1 MRLALFIFFTRRD
14 KKALR
19 VKAIIIPAGN
29 SSKNNGKTRA
39 INVKWWCDFFL
50 KVWLFKF
57 IIDSSPP
64 LKNKWGSGEQSAV
77 SSRSNF
83 VALTC
88 LQIKRGKLP
97 AGGEVAERSEELRK
111 RESGLRFMIEFSVPP
126 SAAFF
131 LKASPIK
138 SLRLHRQ
145 APTIQSILIAHRSW
159 SSRIAHQWSLWLSL
173 MLFAFLFNCWTRVRL
188 NEGRVQTDGS
198 IYNDPLLKFASAD
211 RISHSQTASRPTRA
225 FCKWSAMFVLSD
237 PLRLGLCVQW
247 SCVNV
252 QVFYHLNQTFI
263 WM

>member
-1 MRLALFIFFTRRD
+1 MINAPGFIYFFTRRD

-111 RESGLRFMIEFSVPP
+111 RERASLHERVQCSSFCSLFFKSVTDQI
-126 SAAFF
+126 AAS
-131 LKASPIK
+131 ASPSTNHPINPYR
-138 SLRLHRQ
+138 S
-145 APTIQSILIAHRSW
+145 SILIVPYRSPVK
-159 SSRIAHQWSLWLSL
+159 SLIVSDAVC
-173 MLFAFLFNCWTRVRL
+173 F
-188 NEGRVQTDGS
+188 S
-198 IYNDPLLKFASAD
+198 I
-211 RISHSQTASRPTRA
+211 
-225 FCKWSAMFVLSD
+225 
-237 PLRLGLCVQW
+237 
-247 SCVNV
+247 
-252 QVFYHLNQTFI
+252 
-263 WM
+263 

>member
-111 RESGLRFMIEFSVPP
+111 RERALLHERVKCSSFCSL
-126 SAAFF
+126 FF
-131 LKASPIK
+131 LKRHRSDRCVCIAKHQPSNQ
-138 SLRLHRQ
+138 SLSLIDLDRPVSL
-145 APTIQSILIAHRSW
+145 TSEVSDCLWCCLLFYLIAE
-159 SSRIAHQWSLWLSL
+159 L
-173 MLFAFLFNCWTRVRL
+173 
-188 NEGRVQTDGS
+188 GS
-198 IYNDPLLKFASAD
+198 D
-211 RISHSQTASRPTRA
+211 
-225 FCKWSAMFVLSD
+225 
-237 PLRLGLCVQW
+237 
-247 SCVNV
+247 
-252 QVFYHLNQTFI
+252 
-263 WM
+263 